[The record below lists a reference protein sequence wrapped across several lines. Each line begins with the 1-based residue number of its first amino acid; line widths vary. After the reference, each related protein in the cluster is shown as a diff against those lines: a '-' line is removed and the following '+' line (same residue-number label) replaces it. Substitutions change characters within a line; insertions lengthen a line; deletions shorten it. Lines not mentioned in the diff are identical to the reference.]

1 MNEETYDPQMRYT
14 ENETRGSLGGAAF
27 SDFNFSTE
35 GFCELVAAWADAKK
49 EMGVTVKKDE
59 KNYYKRGYATLDAS
73 LEKGIPLFAKH
84 GIIFIQAPTEKSLI
98 NFMAHKAGGWLRF
111 EYPLN
116 LSKFKNH
123 QEQGSALTYARR
135 YCFQAM
141 ASLAPGDDD
150 DGEHAMQR
158 DQKDNE
164 KEPAKK
170 SASRRTK
177 PRSKADEITA
187 DLDGQQPKD
196 YQPKKVKQHTGV
208 ASILNV
214 AEKVDMS
221 APLDP
226 PAEDPPAEAPPPP
239 EEPPADPFSGYEP
252 THQVKLY
259 KRVIGSVKNEKDLEN
274 IKEQIKKQNF
284 QGADREFLLHHF
296 EMKENELSA

>member
-1 MNEETYDPQMRYT
+1 MNDETYDPQMGYT
-14 ENETRGSLGGAAF
+14 ENETRGSLGGVDF

-49 EMGVTVKKDE
+49 EMGVTVKRDE

-98 NFMAHKAGGWLRF
+98 NVMAHKAGGWMRF
-111 EYPLN
+111 DYPLN
-116 LSKFKNH
+116 LSRFKNH

-135 YCFQAM
+135 YCFQ
-141 ASLAPGDDD
+141 SLAGIAPGDDD
-150 DGEHAMQR
+150 DATAAMEES
-158 DQKDNE
+158 KT
-164 KEPAKK
+164 EPAKK
-170 SASRRTK
+170 SASKRTK
-177 PRSKADEITA
+177 PRSKADEISA

-196 YQPKKVKQHTGV
+196 YQSKKVKQHTGV

-226 PAEDPPAEAPPPP
+226 PAADPPAEEHPPP
-239 EEPPADPFSGYEP
+239 EEPPVDPFADYEP
-252 THQVKLY
+252 PGPIQLLKMGIVRATT
-259 KRVIGSVKNEKDLEN
+259 IEALEERAAHIKSQN
-274 IKEQIKKQNF
+274 IK
-284 QGADREFLLHHF
+284 GADRDFLERHYT
-296 EMKENELSA
+296 EKKNALSA

>member
-1 MNEETYDPQMRYT
+1 MNDETYDPQMRYT
-14 ENETRGSLGGAAF
+14 EPETRGSLGGVDF

-98 NFMAHKAGGWLRF
+98 NFMAHKAGGWMRF

-116 LSKFKNH
+116 LSRFKNH

-150 DGEHAMQR
+150 DGEAAMQR
-158 DQKDNE
+158 DQKNDE
-164 KEPAKK
+164 KEPAQRPASTRGK
-170 SASRRTK
+170 SRGK
-177 PRSKADEITA
+177 
-187 DLDGQQPKD
+187 
-196 YQPKKVKQHTGV
+196 KQHTGI
-208 ASILNV
+208 AEILNV
-214 AEKVDMS
+214 AEKIDPS

-226 PAEDPPAEAPPPP
+226 PAADPPPP
-239 EEPPADPFSGYEP
+239 EEPPADPFADYEP
-252 THQVKLY
+252 TQQVKLY
-259 KRVIGSVKNEKDLEN
+259 QRVIDSVKDSKELEN
-274 IKEQIKKQNF
+274 ISEQIKKQDF
-284 QGADREFLLHHF
+284 KGADREFLLQHF